1 VNHDVMHRLMTGMGG
16 MMGGDMMGGDMM
28 GGDMMGGGMSAMAWF
43 WAVFAIVLLLLAVAG
58 GIALIRALTRQPTT
72 PSTPPGLPPANPART
87 ELDLRYAR
95 GEVDREEYLQRRG
108 DLEADRS

>member
-1 VNHDVMHRLMTGMGG
+1 VDHDAMHELMTGMGG
-16 MMGGDMMGGDMM
+16 VM
-28 GGDMMGGGMSAMAWF
+28 GGDMMGGGMMTAMAWF

-58 GIALIRALTRQPTT
+58 GIALIRILTRQPAA
-72 PSTPPGLPPANPART
+72 PSTPPGSPAANPARA

-108 DLEADRS
+108 DLEASQS